1 MVVYKDKE
9 RGTYFFVVR
18 VRQFDGTQK
27 QVKRRGF
34 KTKKEAR
41 EAEAKMLIEK
51 ETNSN
56 LTFAQVADSYFD
68 WYCQRRKQS
77 SINTIKA
84 ILENHLLEK
93 FGKSKIN
100 NITAKHI
107 MIYQN
112 EIIHKYSAVYLKKIH
127 TVLSSIFNFAIKF
140 YGLTSNPARI
150 AGNFEKESN
159 KRLNFWEFDEFKQ
172 FIHVVDDLLYQAFFT
187 TLYYSGA
194 RTGEL
199 LALTWADINFE
210 EKSIDIN
217 KTNYNR
223 QITKP
228 KTKASNRIIML
239 PSLVIDLLKTLKEHA
254 TLRAP
259 IKNDYIVFGE
269 FYKSIATA
277 TLHKRFAKYVV
288 ASGIPKILLHE
299 FRHSHAS
306 YLINRGVSP
315 LVVAQRLGHS
325 DVSTTL
331 NTYSHLYPSKQAE
344 VVAFMEQDLSFSL
357 PIRDLRPFKS

>member
-1 MVVYKDKE
+1 M
-9 RGTYFFVVR
+9 
-18 VRQFDGTQK
+18 
-27 QVKRRGF
+27 
-34 KTKKEAR
+34 
-41 EAEAKMLIEK
+41 
-51 ETNSN
+51 
-56 LTFAQVADSYFD
+56 
-68 WYCQRRKQS
+68 
-77 SINTIKA
+77 
-84 ILENHLLEK
+84 
-93 FGKSKIN
+93 
-100 NITAKHI
+100 
-107 MIYQN
+107 
-112 EIIHKYSAVYLKKIH
+112 
-127 TVLSSIFNFAIKF
+127 
-140 YGLTSNPARI
+140 
-150 AGNFEKESN
+150 
-159 KRLNFWEFDEFKQ
+159 
-172 FIHVVDDLLYQAFFT
+172 YQAFFT

-199 LALTWADINFE
+199 LALTWEDINFE
-210 EKSIDIN
+210 EKSININ

-223 QITKP
+223 QVTKP

-254 TLRAP
+254 TLGAP

-269 FYKSIATA
+269 FYTSIATA

-357 PIRDLRPFKS
+357 PIRDLRPLKS